1 MLLLNAEISGLTD
14 AFHRIDPSL
23 APRNDIKAMVA
34 PLLADLLENALL
46 AKLREDDRRRL
57 LPHMMYM
64 DLQAGAILQRAGEEV
79 VHTWFPC
86 GCATAAFR
94 VWIDDAN
101 PAVEIALVGSEGAVG
116 GVVSNGNV
124 PAFATSHVQA
134 GGRFLRIRTSALE
147 QCKLDSISVRHW
159 FSRYSDCLL
168 AQIFQT
174 AACNA
179 THTIVQR
186 TAKWLLAGLA
196 RTGGTEFEMTQ
207 DQLAQML
214 GVGRTYVAR
223 VVGQLRDEAVIETRR
238 GVFIIKD
245 EEALRQK
252 SCGCTTAIEKHFDT
266 VLQGIY
272 PVA

>member
-1 MLLLNAEISGLTD
+1 MT
-14 AFHRIDPSL
+14 
-23 APRNDIKAMVA
+23 A
-34 PLLADLLENALL
+34 PLQNELMKNALL
-46 AKLREDDRRRL
+46 AKLRDGDRQRL
-57 LPHMMYM
+57 VPHMMRT
-64 DLQAGAILQRAGEEV
+64 DLRAQVVLQRAGEDV

-86 GCATAAFR
+86 GSASAAFR
-94 VWIDDAN
+94 VWIDEKN
-101 PAVEIALVGSEGAVG
+101 PAVEVALVGSEGAIG
-116 GVVSNGNV
+116 GIVSNGNV
-124 PAFATSHVQA
+124 PAFATCHVQA
-134 GGRFLRIRTSALE
+134 GGTFLRVKTAALE
-147 QCKLDSISVRHW
+147 QCKLDSIALRHW

-196 RTGGTEFEMTQ
+196 RTGSAQFEMTQ

-223 VVGQLRDEAVIETRR
+223 VVGGLRDEGVIETQR

-245 EEALRQK
+245 EAELRRR
-252 SCGCTTAIEKHFDT
+252 SCRCTAEIENHFDA
-266 VLQGIY
+266 VLHGIY
-272 PVA
+272 PVK